1 MYTIVNFSGYFY
13 VNCKKTGK
21 LLIEKS
27 FRYYD
32 DAKREAEN
40 LNKK

>member
-1 MYTIVNFSGYFY
+1 MFIITSFSGFFY
-13 VNCKKTGK
+13 VTDSKTGK

-32 DAKREAEN
+32 DAMRAAKQ
-40 LNKK
+40 L